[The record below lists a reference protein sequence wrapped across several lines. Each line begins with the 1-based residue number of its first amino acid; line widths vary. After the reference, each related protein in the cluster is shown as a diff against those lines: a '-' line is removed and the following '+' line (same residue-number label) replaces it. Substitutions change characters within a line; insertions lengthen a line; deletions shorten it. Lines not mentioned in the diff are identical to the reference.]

1 MMTGGQGDAGILA
14 QAERKESSLT
24 ARAAWIMSART
35 LAFALS
41 FALPIL
47 LVRRLDQTSVGLYKQ
62 VFLVVGTAMNVLPL
76 GFHMSAFYFLP
87 REPARRGEVVF
98 NILLFHLFVAVV
110 ACLAFVL
117 WPGLIVALFP
127 NSTALLPYAPALGVL
142 LLLWVVSSFLEAIA
156 MANQETKTATVFI
169 VSMNLART
177 LLLLGA
183 GLWFATVESLIYAAI
198 IQGALQTVVLLVY
211 LFLRFEGFGRR
222 FDPRLLRT
230 QLSYAIPL
238 GIAGFLY
245 SMQMDLHN
253 YFVSNRFDADTFAI
267 YAMGCFNLPLI
278 HILSDSVGSVMIPRV
293 AELEKQGER
302 REIVVLISRMM
313 RKLAAA
319 YFALYAFLIVM
330 GREFIVVLFQEQYL
344 PSWPIFA
351 INLSMIPLG
360 IITSAYDPVMRAYPE
375 HRFFLL
381 RARAV
386 LLGALFVAL
395 WFGTRRVGLVGV
407 ISLVVLTN
415 LLERVVVAVRCGK
428 ALGMTWA
435 QFSLFRDVGKLA
447 CAAALAAVAT
457 ALARALLV
465 GLLPTFFVLAA
476 CGGVFFVVYLAS
488 VWLLRILS
496 PDERDGATRALR
508 TLQHRTTHWGRA
520 ADDAAG

>member
-1 MMTGGQGDAGILA
+1 M
-14 QAERKESSLT
+14 T

-35 LAFALS
+35 VAFVLS
-41 FALPIL
+41 FALPLL
-47 LVRRLDQTSVGLYKQ
+47 LVRRLDQTSFGLYKQ
-62 VFLVVGTAMNVLPL
+62 VFLVVGTAVNVLPL

-87 REPARRGEVVF
+87 REPERRGEVVF
-98 NILLFHLFVAVV
+98 NILLFHLVVAAL

-117 WPGLIVALFP
+117 RPTLIAALFP
-127 NSTALLPYAPALGVL
+127 GSLELVAYAPALGVV

-156 MANQETKTATVFI
+156 MANQETKTATLFI
-169 VSMNLART
+169 VSMQLART
-177 LLLLGA
+177 LLLLVA
-183 GLWFATVESLIYAAI
+183 AVMFASVESLIYAAI
-198 IQGALQTVVLLVY
+198 IQGALQTVVLVAY
-211 LFLRFEGFGRR
+211 LFVRFEGFGRR
-222 FDPRLLRT
+222 FDPKLLRT
-230 QLSYAIPL
+230 QLSYALPL

-253 YFVSNRFDADTFAI
+253 YFVSNRFDAATFAV
-267 YAMGCFNLPLI
+267 YAVGCFNLPLI

-293 AELEKQGER
+293 AELEKRGER

-330 GREFIVVLFQEQYL
+330 GREFIVVLFREQYL
-344 PSWPIFA
+344 ASWPIFA
-351 INLSMIPLG
+351 INLAMIPLG

-386 LLGALFVAL
+386 LLAGLFVAL

-428 ALGMTWA
+428 ALGMTWG
-435 QFSLFRDVGKLA
+435 QFALFKDVGKLA
-447 CAAALAAVAT
+447 CAAAVAAVAT
-457 ALARALLV
+457 ALVRAVVV
-465 GLLPTFFVLAA
+465 GALPPFFVLAV
-476 CGGVFFVVYLAS
+476 CGVVFVAAYLAC
-488 VWLLRILS
+488 VWLFKILS
-496 PDERDGATRALR
+496 PDERDGALRALR
-508 TLQHRTTHWGRA
+508 TLQRRTIHWRRA
-520 ADDAAG
+520 AANDAAG

>member
-1 MMTGGQGDAGILA
+1 M
-14 QAERKESSLT
+14 
-24 ARAAWIMSART
+24 RAAWIMSART
-35 LAFALS
+35 VAFVLS
-41 FALPIL
+41 FALPLL
-47 LVRRLDQTSVGLYKQ
+47 LVRRLDQTSFGLYKQ

-87 REPARRGEVVF
+87 REPERRGEVVF
-98 NILLFHLFVAVV
+98 NILLFHLLVAAA

-117 WPGLIVALFP
+117 RPTLIASLFP
-127 NSTALLPYAPALGVL
+127 GSTELVAYAPALGVL

-169 VSMNLART
+169 VSMQLART
-177 LLLLGA
+177 FLLLVA
-183 GLWFATVESLIYAAI
+183 GVWFASVESLIYAAI

-211 LFLRFEGFGRR
+211 LFVRFEGFGRR
-222 FDPRLLRT
+222 FDLRLLRT
-230 QLSYAIPL
+230 QLSYALPL
-238 GIAGFLY
+238 GLAGFLY
-245 SMQMDLHN
+245 SMQMDMHN
-253 YFVSNRFDADTFAI
+253 YFVSNRFDAATFAI
-267 YAMGCFNLPLI
+267 YAIGCFNLPLI

-293 AELEKQGER
+293 AELEKRGER

-319 YFALYAFLIVM
+319 YFALYAFLLVM
-330 GREFIVVLFQEQYL
+330 GREFIVVLFREQYL
-344 PSWPIFA
+344 ASWPIFA
-351 INLSMIPLG
+351 INLAMIPLG

-395 WFGTRRVGLVGV
+395 WFGTRHVGLVGV

-435 QFSLFRDVGKLA
+435 ELSLFRDVGKLA
-447 CAAALAAVAT
+447 CAAACAAVAT
-457 ALARALLV
+457 ALARSLV
-465 GLLPTFFVLAA
+465 VGAMPPFFVLAL
-476 CGGVFFVVYLAS
+476 CGVVFAFVYLAG
-488 VWLLRILS
+488 VWLLKVLS
-496 PDERDGATRALR
+496 PGERDGATRALR
-508 TLQHRTTHWGRA
+508 TLQRRTTHWRRA
-520 ADDAAG
+520 ANDVAG

>member
-1 MMTGGQGDAGILA
+1 LVE
-14 QAERKESSLT
+14 AERQKESSLT
-24 ARAAWIMSART
+24 MRAAWIMSART
-35 LAFALS
+35 VAFVLS
-41 FALPIL
+41 FALPLL
-47 LVRRLDQTSVGLYKQ
+47 LVRRLDQTSFGLYKQ
-62 VFLVVGTAMNVLPL
+62 VFLIVGTATNVLPL

-87 REPARRGEVVF
+87 RESERRGEVVF
-98 NILLFHLFVAVV
+98 NILLFHLFVACL

-117 WPGLIVALFP
+117 RPTLLSTLFP
-127 NSTALLPYAPALGVL
+127 GSPELVAYAPALGVV

-169 VSMNLART
+169 ISTNLART
-177 LLLLGA
+177 LLLLAA
-183 GLWFATVESLIYAAI
+183 GIWFASVESLIYAAI

-211 LFLRFEGFGRR
+211 LFVRFEGFGRR

-230 QLSYAIPL
+230 QLSYALPL

-245 SMQMDLHN
+245 SMQMDMHN
-253 YFVSNRFDADTFAI
+253 YFVSNRFDAATFAI
-267 YAMGCFNLPLI
+267 YAIGCFNLPLI

-293 AELEKQGER
+293 TELEKRGER
-302 REIVVLISRMM
+302 REIIVLISRMM

-330 GREFIVVLFQEQYL
+330 GREFIVVLFREQYL
-344 PSWPIFA
+344 ASWPIFA
-351 INLSMIPLG
+351 INLAMIPLG

-386 LLGALFVAL
+386 LLGALFIAL
-395 WFGTRRVGLVGV
+395 WFGTRRIGLVGV

-428 ALGMTWA
+428 ALGMTWTE
-435 QFSLFRDVGKLA
+435 FSLFRDVGKLA
-447 CAAALAAVAT
+447 CAAASAAVAT
-457 ALARALLV
+457 ALARTLV
-465 GLLPTFFVLAA
+465 LGTMPPLFVLAL
-476 CGGVFFVVYLAS
+476 CGVIFTVVYLAG
-488 VWLLRILS
+488 VWLFRILS

-508 TLQHRTTHWGRA
+508 TLQRRTTHWRRA
-520 ADDAAG
+520 ANDAAG